1 MAAPDI
7 PQGVAVDFSAHLAEQ
22 LPEQASRISV
32 AQVRRLVM
40 GVLPLPPQDAEAA
53 LALVAY
59 YQRHK
64 EAAYRSARRHTLAAL
79 EQARPP

>member
-1 MAAPDI
+1 V
-7 PQGVAVDFSAHLAEQ
+7 PQGVTVDFNANLAAQ
-22 LPEQASRISV
+22 LPAQASRVSV
-32 AQVRRLVM
+32 AQVRWLVM
-40 GVLPLPPQDAEAA
+40 GVLPLPPQDAEAV

-64 EAAYRSARRHTLAAL
+64 EAAYRSARKHTLAAL